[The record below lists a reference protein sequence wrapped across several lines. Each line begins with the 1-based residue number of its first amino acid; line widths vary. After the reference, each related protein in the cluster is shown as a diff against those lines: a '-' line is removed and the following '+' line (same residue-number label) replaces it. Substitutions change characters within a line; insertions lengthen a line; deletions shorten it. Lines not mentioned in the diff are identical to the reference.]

1 MWYFLIRQ
9 GNVSYEQYRALQ
21 RKAALT
27 EVELFNDPYENWYV
41 LSVEK
46 EHYTAFVDQLDRQG
60 IVYDLRSDRPLR
72 DELLSFMR

>member
-46 EHYTAFVDQLDRQG
+46 EHYTTFVDQLDRQG
-60 IVYDLRSDRPLR
+60 IVYDLRNDRPLR
-72 DELLSFMR
+72 DELLNLMR

>member
-9 GNVSYEQYRALQ
+9 QNVSYEQYQALQ

-27 EVELFNDPYENWYV
+27 EVELFNEPYENWYV

-46 EHYTAFVDQLDRQG
+46 EMYAAFVDELDREG
-60 IVYDLRSDRPLR
+60 VVYDLRSDRPTR
-72 DELLSFMR
+72 DELLNLMR

>member
-9 GNVSYEQYRALQ
+9 GSVSYEQYQALQ

-41 LSVEK
+41 LSVAK
-46 EHYTAFVDQLDRQG
+46 EHYTAFVDQLDREG
-60 IVYDLRSDRPLR
+60 IMYDLRSDRPLR
-72 DELLSFMR
+72 DELLDLMR